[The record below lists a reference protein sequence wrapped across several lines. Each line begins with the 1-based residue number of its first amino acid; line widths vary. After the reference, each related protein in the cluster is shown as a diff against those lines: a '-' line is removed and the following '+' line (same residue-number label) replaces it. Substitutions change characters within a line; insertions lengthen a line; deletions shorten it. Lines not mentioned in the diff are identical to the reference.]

1 MTIPLET
8 YLTNITAMQLSCGV
22 TNADGMQAFKSNLET
37 TDVLPYWTNVVARID
52 PVQIAQPSTWNY
64 AITIVM
70 RLHRGKMTEGFDGQI
85 GAQIADDMSRVIPY
99 FAGRN
104 MSLQVN
110 PKAQPVNGF
119 RGNARITSGVWQIFP
134 GDISETIGSLYTLEF
149 SCIDDASR

>member
-1 MTIPLET
+1 
-8 YLTNITAMQLSCGV
+8 MQLSCGV

-70 RLHRGKMTEGFDGQI
+70 RLHRGKMNEGLDGQI

-110 PKAQPVNGF
+110 PKARPVNGF